1 MRSFF
6 LITLALCAS
15 AADLPTIARVGVS
28 VTEKKLTLAE
38 AIEMALANNL
48 DIEIERTNR
57 DQAET
62 AVRIAQGAFDPRLQF
77 QPGYAANN
85 TPTGSVLQGVDG
97 KLSED
102 TSTENFY
109 YRQKLPWWGSSFE
122 VDFTN
127 GRTST
132 TNLFSSLNPYF
143 NSQLLV
149 NFTLPLLRNREI
161 DQDRANISI
170 RRKQRDVSQKDF
182 EIRVIDIVT
191 TVQQAYWDLVAAR
204 EDVDVQADA
213 VELAAQ
219 QLAQNQRMI
228 RSGTLAPIELS
239 ASEAELDRRK
249 DTYYSSVGTL
259 TEAENNLKT
268 MLLPGRHSETWSDQ
282 LVPVDTNTAEPPA
295 TDDVREAVAD
305 ALKRRP
311 EMRQVALRKDA
322 NQIDRQLNSN
332 QIKPQINL
340 VGSYTSTGLGGALS
354 SAENPFDS
362 FQPIYD
368 RINQLSAAAG
378 LPPVA
383 ESSLGNLPGSLIG
396 GYGATLAGI
405 FGGSYQSVQVGLQLD
420 FTARNR
426 AARGNYTNTLIEAKR
441 LKFEQSRTEQLIES
455 QVRNA
460 LQAIQTAR
468 QRIVSAETGERA
480 AREKLESETRLFQ
493 TGESTNFFVLTRQ
506 NEYLDA
512 RRRAVLAHLDFNKA
526 VARLEQ
532 AAGNTLPNHG
542 VTLR

>member
-1 MRSFF
+1 MRCLL
-6 LITLALCAS
+6 LITVVLCAS

-62 AVRIAQGAFDPRLQF
+62 AIRIAKGAFDPHLQF
-77 QPGYAANN
+77 QPGYATNN

-109 YRQKLPWWGSSFE
+109 YRQKIPWWGSSVE

-170 RRKQRDVSQKDF
+170 RRKQRDVSLQDF

-213 VELAAQ
+213 VELAAK

-268 MLLPGRHSETWSDQ
+268 LLLPDRHSEAWSDQ
-282 LVPVDTNTAEPPA
+282 IVPVDTNTAEPPA

-322 NQIDRQLNSN
+322 NQIDQQLNSN
-332 QIKPQINL
+332 QIKPQVNF
-340 VGSYTSTGLGGALS
+340 VGSYTSTGLAGALS
-354 SAENPFDS
+354 SAENPFNS

-378 LPPVA
+378 LAPVA
-383 ESSLGNLPGSLIG
+383 ESTLGNLPGSLIG

-468 QRIVSAETGERA
+468 QRITSAETGQRA
-480 AREKLESETRLFQ
+480 AHEKLESETRLFQ

-512 RRRAVLAHLDFNKA
+512 RHRAVLAHLDFNKA

-532 AAGNTLPNHG
+532 AVGNTLPNHG

>member
-1 MRSFF
+1 MSF
-6 LITLALCAS
+6 AAR
-15 AADLPTIARVGVS
+15 AADLTQVARVGVS
-28 VTEKKLTLAE
+28 VTEKKLTLAD

-62 AVRIAQGAFDPRLQF
+62 AVGIAKGAFDPRLQF
-77 QPGYAANN
+77 QPGYATNN

-97 KLSED
+97 KLSEN

-109 YRQKLPWWGSSFE
+109 YKQKLPWWGSSVE
-122 VDFTN
+122 VDFMN
-127 GRTST
+127 GRTTT

-143 NSQLLV
+143 NSQLV
-149 NFTLPLLRNREI
+149 ADFTLPLLRNREI
-161 DQDRANISI
+161 DPDRANILI
-170 RRKQRDVSQKDF
+170 RRKQRDVSLKDF

-213 VELAAQ
+213 VALAAK
-219 QLAQNQRMI
+219 QLAQDQRMI
-228 RSGTLAPIELS
+228 QSGTLAPIELS
-239 ASEAELDRRK
+239 ASEAELERRK
-249 DTYYSSVGTL
+249 DSYYSSVGTL

-268 MLLPGRHSETWSDQ
+268 MLLADRRSEAWSDQ
-282 LVPVDTNTAEPPA
+282 LVPIDTNTVEPLA
-295 TDDVREAVAD
+295 ADDVHEAVAD

-322 NQIDRQLNSN
+322 NQIDQQLNSN
-332 QIKPQINL
+332 QIKPQVSF

-354 SAENPFDS
+354 TAANPFNS
-362 FQPIYD
+362 FQPVYD
-368 RINQLSAAAG
+368 RLNQLSAAAG
-378 LPPVA
+378 LAPLA
-383 ESSLGNLPGSLIG
+383 ESSLGSLPGSLIG

-405 FGGSYQSVQVGLQLD
+405 FGGNYQSVQAGIQLD

-426 AARGNYTNTLIEAKR
+426 AAQGNYTNTLIEAKR
-441 LKFEQSRTEQLIES
+441 LKFEQSRTEQLIEA

-460 LQAIQTAR
+460 LQSIQTAR
-468 QRIVSAETGERA
+468 QRITSAETGERA

-532 AAGNTLPNHG
+532 ALGNTLPNHG